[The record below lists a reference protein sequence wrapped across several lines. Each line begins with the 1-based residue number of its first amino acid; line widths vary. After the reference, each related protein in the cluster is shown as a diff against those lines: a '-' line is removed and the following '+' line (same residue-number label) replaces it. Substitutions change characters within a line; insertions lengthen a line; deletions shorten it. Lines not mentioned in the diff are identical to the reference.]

1 MISGE
6 RTSIGLFV
14 LSLLF
19 IFFSSNRF
27 RRSLIVPLIA
37 IIIIFSFTLSY
48 SDKLKNRI
56 LTQTIKQMGLTS
68 SSERVVLFSKLY
80 EGHYK
85 ISYNMFKEK
94 PIFGHGAKMFRVYCL
109 KEENFVADD
118 ACTTHPHNFYA
129 QMIAETGIIGLI
141 TMLSIFL
148 LICYKFILNFYSICF
163 KKKQFLTDEAICLLS
178 FYFMT
183 LFPIL
188 PSGNFFNNWL
198 SIIIYYPLGFL
209 LFYHQE

>member
-1 MISGE
+1 
-6 RTSIGLFV
+6 
-14 LSLLF
+14 
-19 IFFSSNRF
+19 
-27 RRSLIVPLIA
+27 
-37 IIIIFSFTLSY
+37 
-48 SDKLKNRI
+48 
-56 LTQTIKQMGLTS
+56 
-68 SSERVVLFSKLY
+68 
-80 EGHYK
+80 
-85 ISYNMFKEK
+85 
-94 PIFGHGAKMFRVYCL
+94 MFRVYCL

-163 KKKQFLTDEAICLLS
+163 KKQFLTDEAICLLS

-188 PSGNFFNNWL
+188 PSEIFL
-198 SIIIYYPLGFL
+198 IIGYL
-209 LFYHQE
+209 

>member
-1 MISGE
+1 MFLCVWNIKIQDQKKFSFLVLILSVISFTVILISGE

-148 LICYKFILNFYSICF
+148 F
-163 KKKQFLTDEAICLLS
+163 
-178 FYFMT
+178 
-183 LFPIL
+183 
-188 PSGNFFNNWL
+188 
-198 SIIIYYPLGFL
+198 
-209 LFYHQE
+209 